1 MDMLEPTNVEPRD
14 GYCIWIEFNDGVCGE
29 VDLADL
35 AGKGACIAWKDRE
48 FFEQVR
54 IDGYGDLVWSDDVV
68 IEPEPLYA
76 ALLGI
81 SVEELDARWEAAH
94 PARPLLPHPTRVEP
108 REGFRIWLEFSDGAS
123 GEVDLSHLA
132 GKGVFQAWDDRK
144 FFEQVSL
151 DDYPT
156 VTWPGEIDL
165 CPETL
170 YVSVTGIQT
179 PEVRPQVA
187 APP

>member
-1 MDMLEPTNVEPRD
+1 M
-14 GYCIWIEFNDGVCGE
+14 
-29 VDLADL
+29 
-35 AGKGACIAWKDRE
+35 
-48 FFEQVR
+48 
-54 IDGYGDLVWSDDVV
+54 
-68 IEPEPLYA
+68 
-76 ALLGI
+76 
-81 SVEELDARWEAAH
+81 
-94 PARPLLPHPTRVEP
+94 EP

-170 YVSVTGIQT
+170 YVSATGIQT